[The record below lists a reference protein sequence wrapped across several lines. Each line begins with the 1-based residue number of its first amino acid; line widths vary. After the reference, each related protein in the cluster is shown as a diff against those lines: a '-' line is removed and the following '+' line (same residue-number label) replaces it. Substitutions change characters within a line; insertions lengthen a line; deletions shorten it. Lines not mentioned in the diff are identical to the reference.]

1 MAFRVLP
8 RLSYAAIRELR
19 RELKQQNSNAT
30 QMPANREK
38 KMTEEQKKRENE
50 RMVLYA

>member
-19 RELKQQNSNAT
+19 RELKLKHEQ
-30 QMPANREK
+30 EK
-38 KMTEEQKKRENE
+38 
-50 RMVLYA
+50 LS

>member
-19 RELKQQNSNAT
+19 RELKLKHEQEKLSQQGKT
-30 QMPANREK
+30 EK
-38 KMTEEQKKRENE
+38 KMTEE
-50 RMVLYA
+50 